1 VSTTTKQEGKKMTE
15 QTSSTRQTSTIVDRF
30 DENDWQELLKLEP
43 EGYSW
48 REEAYLAGDDYFEE
62 GKEFLRSN

>member
-1 VSTTTKQEGKKMTE
+1 MSKFLAGGVK
-15 QTSSTRQTSTIVDRF
+15 VLV
-30 DENDWQELLKLEP
+30 ENFSEDDWKELLIREP

-48 REEAYLAGDDYFEE
+48 GEEAYLAGDEYIEE

>member
-1 VSTTTKQEGKKMTE
+1 MKTFLVE
-15 QTSSTRQTSTIVDRF
+15 RF
-30 DENDWQELLKLEP
+30 DEQDWLELIKSQP

-48 REEAYLAGDDYFEE
+48 CEEAYLAGDDYFEE

>member
-1 VSTTTKQEGKKMTE
+1 MSKSIMEDIKGERNMKQYVVE
-15 QTSSTRQTSTIVDRF
+15 SF
-30 DENDWQELLKLEP
+30 DEQDWLELVKSQP

-48 REEAYLAGDDYFEE
+48 REEAYLAGDDYIEE